1 MFENEDEWVSK
12 TQMKKQMND
21 LQALGMELTKLST
34 DTLKK
39 IGLDEDLYEA
49 VVTYKKITS
58 NGALKRQSQFIGRL
72 MRDTD
77 PAPIEAFLAKLRGEN
92 TAHNAFLQRVEQ
104 ARTRLLADDN
114 ALTQFMADFPHA
126 DAGKLRTLIRNTKK
140 EQEQNKPPKN
150 FRALFQEI
158 KSVMEGGQ
166 CRTGKNKYR
175 GRLKTGFGFCKS
187 YRLFSDDLFKFHIIL
202 LKYIVI
208 FQTSL

>member
-1 MFENEDEWVSK
+1 MFEQEDEWVSN

-21 LQALGMELTKLST
+21 LQALGMELTKLSS

-39 IGLDEDLYEA
+39 IGLDEELFEA
-49 VVTYKKITS
+49 IVTYKKITS
-58 NGALKRQSQFIGRL
+58 NSALKRQAQFIGRL

-77 PAPIEAFLAKLRGEN
+77 PAPIEAYLAKLRGDN

-104 ARTRLLADDN
+104 ARTRLLADDGSI
-114 ALTQFMADFPHA
+114 TQFMADFPQA

-158 KSVMEGGQ
+158 KAVMEAGQ
-166 CRTGKNKYR
+166 FDASEEGQ
-175 GRLKTGFGFCKS
+175 
-187 YRLFSDDLFKFHIIL
+187 DWEE
-202 LKYIVI
+202 
-208 FQTSL
+208 

>member
-1 MFENEDEWVSK
+1 MFEQEDEWVSK

-21 LQALGMELTKLST
+21 LQALGMELTKLSS

-39 IGLDEDLYEA
+39 IGLDEELFEA
-49 VVTYKKITS
+49 IATYKKITS
-58 NGALKRQSQFIGRL
+58 NSALKRQAQFIGRL

-77 PAPIEAFLAKLRGEN
+77 PAPIETYLAKLRGDN

-104 ARTRLLADDN
+104 ARTRLMADDG
-114 ALTQFMADFPHA
+114 AITQFMADFPQA

-158 KSVMEGGQ
+158 KAVMEADQSDVSEEGQ
-166 CRTGKNKYR
+166 
-175 GRLKTGFGFCKS
+175 
-187 YRLFSDDLFKFHIIL
+187 DWEE
-202 LKYIVI
+202 
-208 FQTSL
+208 

>member
-21 LQALGMELTKLST
+21 LQALGMELTKLSS

-39 IGLDEDLYEA
+39 IGLDEELFEA
-49 VVTYKKITS
+49 IATYKKITS
-58 NGALKRQSQFIGRL
+58 NSALKRQAQFIGRL

-77 PAPIEAFLAKLRGEN
+77 PAPIEAYLAKLRGDN
-92 TAHNAFLQRVEQ
+92 AAHNAFLQRVEQ
-104 ARTRLLADDN
+104 ARTRLLADDG
-114 ALTQFMADFPHA
+114 AITQFMADFPQA

-158 KSVMEGGQ
+158 KAVMEAGQ
-166 CRTGKNKYR
+166 
-175 GRLKTGFGFCKS
+175 
-187 YRLFSDDLFKFHIIL
+187 SDASEEG
-202 LKYIVI
+202 
-208 FQTSL
+208 QNWEE